1 LSQFVA
7 ASTFVAH
14 KKRRFE
20 RSEKVIRAI
29 RQTRRTLGLLR
40 GNQND
45 GSNGVIR
52 AIRKAATSLA
62 LIVMVAMGV
71 RLAFAWDQAR
81 KISPGVLGIVP
92 FQQETGN
99 IAYALAQGKGFSNV
113 FRTETGPT
121 AWLAPVYPLLVA
133 AMFKLF
139 GTFTARAFFAAVFLN
154 ILFSAAACVPVFF
167 AGKRLGGLAVA
178 AGTAWLWA
186 VFPSAVM
193 MPFEWIWDTS
203 LSALLAAL
211 ILWATLELTESERW
225 LDWGVY
231 GLLWGLALMTNPALG
246 ALLPFLLGW
255 VVLRGRGE
263 RRLRRK
269 RGALAVGVA
278 ALCCVPWTI
287 RNYVAFHQLIPLRSN
302 FPFELW
308 LGNNDIFDEHARNGR
323 KSITRTE
330 EARRYAQLGETAYMS
345 EKWQSATSFIQSH
358 PGLEL
363 RLMGRKFA
371 AFWMGTVSPVRNFR
385 ETDRN
390 LIRGI
395 LFSSFLTAI
404 GALLGV
410 MVLRGGRKKTA
421 QRRTEGRGGAEKN
434 GTEQKAEQAGT
445 VVWPLAV
452 FPLVFPCLYY
462 VTHADLRYRH
472 PIDPVVLLLAMVA
485 VAGVSGSAIR
495 NRGWWGRDEKEWGN
509 ESERPRPTVHRRSQA
524 KLES

>member
-1 LSQFVA
+1 
-7 ASTFVAH
+7 
-14 KKRRFE
+14 
-20 RSEKVIRAI
+20 
-29 RQTRRTLGLLR
+29 LLR
-40 GNQND
+40 QNRND
-45 GSNGVIR
+45 GSNGVIP

-62 LIVMVAMGV
+62 LIVIVAMGV
-71 RLAFAWDQAR
+71 RVAFAWDQAR

-99 IAYALAQGKGFSNV
+99 IAYALAQGKGFGNV

-133 AMFKLF
+133 ATFKVF
-139 GTFTARAFFAAVFLN
+139 GTFTARAFFAVVFLN
-154 ILFSAAACVPVFF
+154 ILFSSAACVPIFF

-178 AGTAWLWA
+178 AGAAWLWA

-203 LSALLAAL
+203 LSALLSAL
-211 ILWATLELTESERW
+211 ILWATMELTESERW

-263 RRLRRK
+263 SSLRWK

-278 ALCCVPWTI
+278 ILCCVPWTI
-287 RNYVAFHQLIPLRSN
+287 RNYVAFQRLIPLRSN
-302 FPFELW
+302 LPFELW
-308 LGNNDIFDEHARNGR
+308 LGNNDIFDEHSRNGR
-323 KSITRTE
+323 KSITRAE
-330 EARRYAQLGETAYMS
+330 EARRYARLGETAYMA
-345 EKWQSATSFIQSH
+345 EKWQLAKAFIGSH

-363 RLMGRKFA
+363 RLTTRRFA
-371 AFWMGTVSPVRNFR
+371 AFWIGTESPLKNFR
-385 ETDRN
+385 ETDSN

-395 LFSSFLTAI
+395 LLSSFLTAI
-404 GALLGV
+404 GTLFGV
-410 MVLRGGRKKTA
+410 IVLRGGQKKIT
-421 QRRTEGRGGAEKN
+421 QRHTERRGGAEKN
-434 GTEQKAEQAGT
+434 GTVEKTEPTGK

-452 FPLVFPCLYY
+452 FPVVFPCLYY

-472 PIDPVVLLLAMVA
+472 PIDPIVLLLAMMA
-485 VAGVSGSAIR
+485 VTGASRMANRAG
-495 NRGWWGRDEKEWGN
+495 GWLGQDVKE
-509 ESERPRPTVHRRSQA
+509 
-524 KLES
+524 